1 MWAYPTKREFMAQ
14 DGSIKTIDSKGRV
27 SLGTEFA
34 GTQVIVEPVATGVN
48 LKYVK
53 AVPAHEAW
61 IWENEAALK
70 AVRAGIEQA
79 ASGDLSDGP
88 KDFEG
93 SLAFAQSLDDSE

>member
-1 MWAYPTKREFMAQ
+1 MAQ
-14 DGSIKTIDSKGRV
+14 SELIKTIDSKGRL
-27 SLGTEFA
+27 SLGAEFA

-61 IWENEAALK
+61 VWENEAALK
-70 AVRAGIEQA
+70 AVREGIEQA
-79 ASGDLSDGP
+79 AAGDLSDGP

-93 SLAFAQSLDDSE
+93 SLAFSESLDDSE